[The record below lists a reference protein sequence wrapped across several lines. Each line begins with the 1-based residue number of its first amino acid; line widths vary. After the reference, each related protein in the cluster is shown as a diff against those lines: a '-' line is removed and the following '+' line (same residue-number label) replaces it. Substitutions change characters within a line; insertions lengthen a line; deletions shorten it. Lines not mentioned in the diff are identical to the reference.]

1 MESYHDIQ
9 FPGES
14 AEYREKRNQLLEA
27 EIKLRNQLESTAR
40 LRRTLPKGG
49 ALKENY
55 NFEELT
61 NTNSGETTI
70 QKVRF
75 TDLFQDDKDSLFIY
89 NFMYASADTNPC
101 TYCTSLLD
109 GLNGI
114 GAHVR
119 DRLNFVVIAKSPV
132 EKLATWAEKRGWNN
146 LRLLSSGNN
155 SFNRDYH
162 AESSDGA
169 QWPAAHVF
177 HRDSEGNIY
186 HFYSTE
192 MLYSPSEERQHT
204 RHVDMIWPLWNV
216 FDMTPEGRGANWHP
230 RLFYEE

>member
-1 MESYHDIQ
+1 MKSYHDIQ

-14 AEYREKRNQLLEA
+14 DKYREKRNQLLEA
-27 EIKLRNQLESTAR
+27 EMKLRKRIEDVAR
-40 LRRTLPKGG
+40 LRRSLPKGG
-49 ALKENY
+49 VLKKNY
-55 NFEELT
+55 IFEEMIET
-61 NTNSGETTI
+61 ESGEPAVQEI
-70 QKVRF
+70 RF
-75 TDLFQDDKDSLFIY
+75 SDLFHDNKNTLFIY
-89 NFMYASADTNPC
+89 NFMYAAGDTNPC

-119 DRLNFVVIAKSPV
+119 DRLNFIVVARSPI
-132 EKLATWAEKRGWNN
+132 EKLVKWAEKRGWNN
-146 LRLLSSGNN
+146 LRLLSSGKN

-162 AESSDGA
+162 AESPDGD

-177 HRDSEGNIY
+177 QKDSEGNIF

-192 MLYSPSEERQHT
+192 LLYSPFEEGQHT
-204 RHVDMIWPLWNV
+204 RHVDMIWPLWNL
-216 FDMTPEGRGANWHP
+216 FDMTPEGRGENWHP

>member
-1 MESYHDIQ
+1 MENYHDIQ

-14 AEYREKRNQLLEA
+14 VEYRDKRNQLLEA
-27 EIKLRNQLESTAR
+27 EIKLRNQIERVAS

-49 ALKENY
+49 ALKEDY
-55 NFEELT
+55 IFEELR
-61 NTNSGETTI
+61 NSESGETTV

-75 TDLFQDDKDSLFIY
+75 TDLFQDGKDSLFIY
-89 NFMYASADTNPC
+89 NFMYAPGDTNPC

-119 DRLNFVVIAKSPV
+119 DRLNFVVIARSPV
-132 EKLATWAEKRGWNN
+132 EKLAAWAEKRGWNN
-146 LRLLSSGNN
+146 LRLLSSANN

-162 AESSDGA
+162 AESSA
-169 QWPAAHVF
+169 EEQWPAAHVF
-177 HRDSEGNIY
+177 QRDNEGKIF

-192 MLYSPSEERQHT
+192 MLYGPSEEGQHT
-204 RHVDMIWPLWNV
+204 RHVDMIWPLWNL
-216 FDMTPEGRGANWHP
+216 FDMTPEGRGENWHP